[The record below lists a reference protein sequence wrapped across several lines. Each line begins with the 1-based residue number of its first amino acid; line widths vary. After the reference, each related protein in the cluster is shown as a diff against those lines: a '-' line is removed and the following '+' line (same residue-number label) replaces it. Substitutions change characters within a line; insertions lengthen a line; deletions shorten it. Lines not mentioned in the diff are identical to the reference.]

1 MGYRRMYGGLD
12 FYGGRVQGLV
22 FFLLCFEVYF
32 YLWYGTVCGQVKMGK
47 AFITCFFNFI
57 SQGKRVMEN

>member
-47 AFITCFFNFI
+47 AFITCFF
-57 SQGKRVMEN
+57 